1 MFNNINNINNINNKI
16 IDNKIIMNRKSLW
29 ENFMV
34 YTSYDFQDKW
44 SKLEN
49 WDNEF
54 SNFKT
59 KNFLDELIIELYN
72 ISEQLLISLKR
83 WSIKKNINYLN
94 KKIESYLFDI
104 NIIKSNISFSKKNDK
119 NNDKKINIIESSCFT
134 PPESFYKNIW
144 LKSIK
149 LNNLDDLYEEKTN
162 SINLNSNYNHYE
174 NDFEREYNILFPIEI

>member
-1 MFNNINNINNINNKI
+1 MLNT
-16 IDNKIIMNRKSLW
+16 DNLLIKNRESLW
-29 ENFMV
+29 NNFMI

-72 ISEQLLISLKR
+72 ISEELLISLKY

-94 KKIESYLFDI
+94 KIIESYLFDVD
-104 NIIKSNISFSKKNDK
+104 IIKSKIIINNNNNKN
-119 NNDKKINIIESSCFT
+119 KINIIESSCFT
-134 PPESFYKNIW
+134 PPKSFYKNIW

-149 LNNLDDLYEEKTN
+149 LNNLDDLYQEN
-162 SINLNSNYNHYE
+162 NLNSNFNNDLNNNFNNDLNNNFNNDLNFDKQYNL
-174 NDFEREYNILFPIEI
+174 LFPIEI